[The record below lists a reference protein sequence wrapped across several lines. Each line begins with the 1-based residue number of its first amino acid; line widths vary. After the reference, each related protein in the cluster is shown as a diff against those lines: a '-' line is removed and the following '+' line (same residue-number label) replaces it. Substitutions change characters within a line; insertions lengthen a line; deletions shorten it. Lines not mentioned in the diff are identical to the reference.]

1 MPLPR
6 KTARSAN
13 ARVAETGSPTPTP
26 TQVRY
31 NDWPQVDL
39 PAAETFEPSQPVS
52 VIVPYFEAP
61 AELELT
67 LAALETQTY
76 PRTLFEVVVVDDGS
90 RPSLR
95 PRPASPLDLR
105 VVRQPRRGFGLARAR
120 NTGAQAAVHD
130 ILVFLDGDVLPEAD
144 MLKEHARWHHAVS
157 DAVTVGFCN
166 YVSVRGVD
174 ADDIRKR
181 SGPLRALFADR
192 AFDPAWTHKFLQVSD
207 RMTATEHGIFR
218 VVTGGNF
225 GIGKAFYES
234 LGGCDETFVR
244 YGSEDT
250 EFGYRAYAHGALLV
264 PMPSHA
270 WHQGRWS
277 DNLTPAK
284 ERNLSIMRAKLV
296 NHIPHPE
303 FRPFAAGRTYTVP
316 EVVVTV
322 TAGKLDA
329 HGALRTVET
338 ILADP
343 ARDLVARVETPDADA
358 DELAWLVERLRPDPR
373 VTVAA
378 SGTALDEYPTAPFHV
393 RVPADAV
400 FERGLV
406 RVLRTRI
413 GNAVVAS
420 AVLDDGHTVSIVRGW
435 ALHRA
440 HRTGKTAADFGTAIT
455 LHLRPWMFQEAV
467 YGAHRGARRAGVPG
481 RLLGEARRIRSFRS
495 GWLFLMRLMRSLRRR
510 LAPRS
515 RADH

>member
-1 MPLPR
+1 MP
-6 KTARSAN
+6 KTERSAA
-13 ARVAETGSPTPTP
+13 ARVAGTGAPAPTRVPC
-26 TQVRY
+26 
-31 NDWPQVDL
+31 NDWRQVDL

-61 AELELT
+61 AALDLT

-76 PRTLFEVVVVDDGS
+76 PRDLFEVIVVDDGS
-90 RPSLR
+90 RPSLA
-95 PRPASPLDLR
+95 PRSTSSLDPR
-105 VVRQPRRGFGLARAR
+105 FVRQPRRGFGLARAR
-120 NTGAQAAVHD
+120 NTGARAAAHD
-130 ILVFLDGDVLPEAD
+130 ILVFLDGDVLAEAD

-166 YVSVRGVD
+166 YVSTRGVD
-174 ADDIRKR
+174 ADRIRKR
-181 SGPLRALFADR
+181 SGSLRALFADR
-192 AFDPAWTHKFLQVSD
+192 PFDPSWTDEFLGVSD
-207 RMTATEHGIFR
+207 QMTATEHGIFR

-225 GIGKAFYES
+225 GIGKAFYRS
-234 LGGCDETFVR
+234 LGGFDETFVR

-250 EFGYRAYAHGALLV
+250 EFGYRAFAHGGLLV

-277 DNLTPAK
+277 DNRSPAK
-284 ERNLSIMRAKLV
+284 ERDLSIMRAKLV
-296 NHIPHPE
+296 NHIPHPD
-303 FRPFAAGRTYTVP
+303 FRPLAAGRIYAVP
-316 EVVVTV
+316 ETVVTV

-329 HGALRTVET
+329 RGALRTVET

-343 ARDLVARVETPDADA
+343 ERDLVARVETPDADA

-378 SGTALDEYPTAPFHV
+378 SGTALDEYPTAPFHI
-393 RVPADAV
+393 RIPAGAI

-420 AVLDDGHTVSIVRGW
+420 AVLADGCTVSIVRGW

-440 HRTGKTAADFGTAIT
+440 RRTGKTAADFGTAIT
-455 LHLRPWMFQEAV
+455 LRLRPSMFRDAV
-467 YGAHRGARRAGVPG
+467 DGEHRGGPGIGRAGVVG
-481 RLLGEARRIRSFRS
+481 RLLGEVRRVRTFRS
-495 GWLFLMRLMRSLRRR
+495 GWRLLMRLARALLRR
-510 LAPRS
+510 LAPRP
-515 RADH
+515 RDVDH